1 MAPATMDL
9 PGLIDS
15 YGYLAVFVGSF
26 LEGET
31 ILALGGLAAYRGYL
45 DIWAVIAVAM
55 FAGFL
60 GDQFYFFLGR
70 FNGHKVLARFPHA
83 RERAHRFDAM
93 LARWHAP
100 LIVGIRFMY
109 GFRIVGPMLLG
120 MGRVPAWKFMVFNF
134 IGAALWAPLIAGI
147 GYFFGTLIK
156 ATLGHLKRY
165 ELWIGASIVLV
176 GVLFAV
182 YHHFRQKKLDEQA
195 RLLEERASSFKEV
208 G

>member
-1 MAPATMDL
+1 MHHLAE
-9 PGLIDS
+9 LIDT
-15 YGYLAVFVGSF
+15 YGYLAVFVGAF

-31 ILALGGLAAYRGYL
+31 ILALAGLAAHRGYL
-45 DIWAVIAVAM
+45 DLWVVIAVAL
-55 FAGFL
+55 FAGFI

-70 FNGHKVLARFPHA
+70 RNGHQILARFPRA
-83 RERAHRFDAM
+83 RDRAHRFDAM

-120 MGRVPAWKFMVFNF
+120 MGRVPAWKFMLFNF

-147 GYFFGTLIK
+147 GYFFGTVIK
-156 ATLGHLKRY
+156 ATLGHVKRY
-165 ELWIGASIVLV
+165 ELWLGATIVVIGV
-176 GVLFAV
+176 GFAL
-182 YHHFRQKKLDEQA
+182 YHHWRLRKLDEA
-195 RLLEERASSFKEV
+195 ERLALERASGRQEV